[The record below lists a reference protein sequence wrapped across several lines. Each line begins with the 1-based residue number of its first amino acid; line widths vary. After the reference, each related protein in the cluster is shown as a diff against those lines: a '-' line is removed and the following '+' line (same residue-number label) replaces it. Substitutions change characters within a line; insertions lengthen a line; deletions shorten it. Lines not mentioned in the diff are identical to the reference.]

1 MSTFVKSKLKSA
13 RELIGKK
20 DFTKAR
26 DAAEEVLS
34 YEPDNYNANV
44 FLGLALLELQ
54 QFDQS
59 EQAYLRATK
68 AQPDQVLAWQGLAK
82 FYEQTERW
90 DKYAEILMTLMDM
103 FAKSGDATKCA
114 EQLQKLV
121 ELRRT
126 RGSRKELADVLCLLL
141 PNSPY
146 YSILSTL
153 PPPDPTA
160 PTATTTFA
168 AQTAIHNSLP
178 TLQEII
184 SLTETEEET
193 VLVREI
199 EKRRMRLDS
208 AHASPEELRKQ
219 IGLGI
224 WSMSKLPDFYSEII
238 NHPNTSDELRRETEA
253 KLLRYKHRHRCA
265 LPLSGAEG
273 KIKTKLGIEV
283 QEMIDGAVLLNIP
296 DEFAWSLYIEGKDV
310 DSINSY
316 GIDLLRRYTDLFPNS
331 VLAQAIRGYFLFN
344 SIPLHEKTGEEDEG
358 EAVEESEDQVDNL
371 DPYDLVLEAAAGL
384 PDSVLAHRILCD
396 IYIAEEDYQNCIA
409 ASEKGLQLVR
419 RHEIDT
425 GIDLVQVR
433 KAFNVS
439 LATGLVHLFPPKHH
453 SRAIRVLDEVLS
465 LDPNNVP
472 CLMGRGYVLEAAG
485 KWNEAAD
492 LFLKVASQL
501 RDDVDVGLV
510 AREQYAW
517 CLIEKE
523 QPELETAIAELQSVL
538 DQIEALDGYEERKAR
553 LWWRLGQCYWRL
565 EAEKKETAYRHFIT
579 SLKRSPSFAPAF
591 TSLGI
596 YYLENASPL
605 DPARA
610 AKCFQKAFELDARE
624 VEAAQRLA
632 HSFAEER
639 EWDLV
644 EVVARRTI
652 EGEGGLGGGLD
663 SDEATVITKYKPTN
677 AWAWKALGV
686 VELNRRNYPLAIRA
700 FQIALRSHEND
711 TISWL
716 RLGEAYMKAGRYAA
730 ALKALHR
737 VHELEPEE
745 WLCTYLLGE
754 VQRQTGQLPIAIAA
768 FTEVLEKVPH
778 EMTVL
783 LSLAETHLAQGRLEL
798 SRGYLSRSSASF
810 LSAITVSLDLADSSP
825 GFRRLALKT
834 IADSLMALSD
844 FSEFSDPDMAAKT
857 LSRTEAL
864 YAEGDDERISGII
877 QHPLL
882 ADPSMANAFAALQ
895 LAVVTYNL
903 RLSLFAKD
911 EEGIGSAW
919 YDLGVSISRLASV
932 TQSQAKKEKVGKVAI
947 EFVRT
952 ALSADPEKSQFW
964 NAFGN
969 LNFVTRPMI
978 AQHSYIRA
986 LESNPKDAS
995 VWTNLGL
1002 LYLHNGD
1009 LELANET
1016 FSKAQTLDPDFTLAW
1031 VGQGLVASANNREED
1046 ANALFGHAVGLTADL
1061 PAADVEYAYRTFSE
1075 LPMLANR
1082 SHTSFQDVLFPPF
1095 FSLDRYCRRRADD
1108 PSALHLFGLVC
1119 ERLHLYDLAV
1129 EVTSRAI
1136 RQLESAYEETEDPT
1150 IERRYAIANANLGRM
1165 LLAKGDFEASIEAF
1179 ETAFGLLPTE
1189 DSDTSTV
1196 SLRSLCHFGH
1206 GIASFHSGNLE
1217 KALVMFESAQEIAS
1231 ANQLV
1236 RGQVTVLLAKTM
1248 WKIGTDEFREVA
1260 KEQLLDCIQND
1271 PENLAA
1277 VVALAAMG
1285 LLTSDEALIDAAL
1298 SEILVLPLDER
1309 HTRDPERNVED
1320 LLTNHYIAEGNI
1332 TKALSVVQGAVHT
1345 EPSYIGSR
1353 KELASLSLCQGQPEI
1368 AQALLSRLLDS
1379 PDVYR
1384 IDGAH
1389 ESLRLLAIASVTSVN
1404 KYMTASDARK
1414 VAQKAVMLA
1423 PWDEKNWL
1431 AFAYVRSA
1439 SKGL

>member
-20 DFTKAR
+20 DFAKAR
-26 DAAEEVLS
+26 DATEEVLS

-90 DKYAEILMTLMDM
+90 DKYAETLMTLMDM
-103 FAKSGDATKCA
+103 FAKSGDATRCA
-114 EQLQKLV
+114 EQLQKFV
-121 ELRRT
+121 EFRRT
-126 RGSRKELADVLCLLL
+126 RGSRKELADALRLFL

-160 PTATTTFA
+160 PIATTTFA

-178 TLQEII
+178 VLQEII
-184 SLTETEEET
+184 LLMETEEET
-193 VLVREI
+193 TLVREI

-208 AHASPEELRKQ
+208 AHASPEELKKQ

-224 WSMSKLPDFYSEII
+224 WSMSKLPDLYSEII
-238 NHPNTSDELRRETEA
+238 NHPNTSDELRRESEA
-253 KLLRYKHRHRCA
+253 KLLRYKHRHRRA
-265 LPLSGAEG
+265 LPLSGVDG

-310 DSINSY
+310 DNTKSY
-316 GIDLLRRYTDLFPNS
+316 GLDVLRRYTDLFPNS
-331 VLAQAIRGYFLFN
+331 LLAQAVRGYFLYD

-358 EAVEESEDQVDNL
+358 GEVDKSEDQVDNL

-396 IYIAEEDYQNCIA
+396 IYIAEEDYQNGIA

-453 SRAIRVLDEVLS
+453 ICAIRILDEVLS
-465 LDPNNVP
+465 LDPSNVP
-472 CLMGRGYVLEAAG
+472 CLMGRGYVLEAAR

-492 LFLKVASQL
+492 LFLKVAIQM

-510 AREQYAW
+510 AREQHAW

-538 DQIEALDGYEERKAR
+538 DQIEVLDGYEERKAR

-579 SLKRSPSFAPAF
+579 SLKLSPSFAPAF

-596 YYLENASPL
+596 YYLENASPS

-652 EGEGGLGGGLD
+652 EGEGGLSGGLG
-663 SDEATVITKYKPTN
+663 SDEATAITKYKPTN

-711 TISWL
+711 SVSWL
-716 RLGEAYMKAGRYAA
+716 RLGEAYMKAGRHAA

-737 VHELEPEE
+737 AHELQPEE

-768 FTEVLEKVPH
+768 FNEVLEKVPR
-778 EMTVL
+778 ETTVL
-783 LSLAETHLAQGRLEL
+783 LSLAEAHFAQGRSEL

-810 LSAITVSLDLADSSP
+810 LSAIIVSLDLADSSP

-857 LSRTEAL
+857 LSRMAAL
-864 YAEGDDERISGII
+864 YVEKNDERISGII
-877 QHPLL
+877 EYPLL
-882 ADPSMANAFAALQ
+882 ADSSIANAIAALQ
-895 LAVVTYNL
+895 LAVVTYSL
-903 RLSLFAKD
+903 RLSLFATD

-919 YDLGVSISRLASV
+919 YDLGISISRLASF
-932 TQSQAKKEKVGKVAI
+932 TQSQTMKEKAEKVAV

-952 ALSADPEKSQFW
+952 ALSADPRTSLFW

-969 LNFVTRPMI
+969 LNFVARPMI

-986 LESNPKDAS
+986 LESNSKDAS

-1009 LELANET
+1009 LELSNET
-1016 FSKAQTLDPDFTLAW
+1016 FLKAQTLDPDFTLAW
-1031 VGQGLVASANNREED
+1031 VGQGLVASANNHEED
-1046 ANALFGHAVGLTADL
+1046 ANALFEHAVGLTADL
-1061 PAADVEYAYRTFSE
+1061 PAADVEYAYRTFSK
-1075 LPMLANR
+1075 LPILANR
-1082 SHTSFQDVLFPPF
+1082 SHISFQDALFPPF
-1095 FSLDRYCRRRADD
+1095 FSLDRYCRRKAHD

-1119 ERLHLYDLAV
+1119 ERLYLYDLAV

-1136 RQLESAYEETEDPT
+1136 RQLESTYEETEDPA

-1165 LLAKGDFEASIEAF
+1165 LLARGDFEESIEAF

-1189 DSDTSTV
+1189 DTDTSTV

-1217 KALVMFESAQEIAS
+1217 KALAMFESAQEIAS

-1248 WKIGTDEFREVA
+1248 WKIGTDEFREMA

-1309 HTRDPERNVED
+1309 HARDPERDTEN

-1332 TKALSVVQGAVHT
+1332 PKALSVVQGAVHT

-1353 KELASLSLCQGQPEI
+1353 KELASLSICQGQPEI

-1389 ESLRLLAIASVTSVN
+1389 ESLRLLAIASVTSVD

-1414 VAQKAVMLA
+1414 IAQKAVMLA

-1431 AFAYVRSA
+1431 AFAYVRTA
-1439 SKGL
+1439 SKSR